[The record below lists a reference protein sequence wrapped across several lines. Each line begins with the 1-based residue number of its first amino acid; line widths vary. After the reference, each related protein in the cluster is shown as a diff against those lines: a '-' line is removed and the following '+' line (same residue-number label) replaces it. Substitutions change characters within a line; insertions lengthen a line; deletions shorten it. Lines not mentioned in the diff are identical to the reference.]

1 MSDEKPSF
9 TDAQVARQI
18 SKCREAIFDNYSELS
33 DTEYKGD
40 VKQEVKDIF
49 SDSIVIDEMLNETEF
64 QTMFQS
70 CVDRISDWLLDNTR
84 GVHQMVSTFFSA
96 DFVSQ
101 TLGSSYSVHEVDEP
115 SSDPMFGWIKV

>member
-115 SSDPMFGWIKV
+115 SSDPMFG